1 MYMEEVISNAY
12 TAFKHNKV
20 DLPDKILC
28 KMEILKFASHI
39 ELTEIVQ
46 LAKSQFNSW
55 KESTDETNP

>member
-1 MYMEEVISNAY
+1 MEGVISNAY
-12 TAFKHNKV
+12 TAFKYNKV

-28 KMEILKFASHI
+28 KMETLRFAGRI

-55 KESTDETNP
+55 KESTDEINP